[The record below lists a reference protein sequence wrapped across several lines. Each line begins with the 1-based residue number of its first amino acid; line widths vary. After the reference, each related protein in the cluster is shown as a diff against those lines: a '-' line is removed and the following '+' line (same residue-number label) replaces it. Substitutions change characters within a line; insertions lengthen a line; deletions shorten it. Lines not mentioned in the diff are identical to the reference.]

1 MVVIVRAPRTYA
13 SRSVIEATRTV
24 VGLLNTVVTTSYVG
38 PNITGVFGGMRSE
51 YAYASGSFSVIREGR
66 YFTGLDEINGSR
78 IDFKASAS
86 TPIFGASTTVQTASM
101 MTLICIKT

>member
-1 MVVIVRAPRTYA
+1 MIYGT
-13 SRSVIEATRTV
+13 SRVYSSAT
-24 VGLLNTVVTTSYVG
+24 GDVG

-101 MTLICIKT
+101 KTLICIKT